1 MAQPLK
7 IDRVLFAT
15 DLSPEC
21 EPALRYATAL
31 ASRFN
36 AELYL
41 LHVVPAGPAAVPQGS
56 ERRATVAMGRL
67 RQRLLNVHDKCTMA
81 TLSGDPA
88 ARILQKAQDVEAD
101 LIVMGTSEH
110 NPAPG
115 SVSDKVVCSAP
126 CPVLTVPH
134 TRELQTELHR

>member
-7 IDRVLFAT
+7 IDHVLFAT
-15 DLSPEC
+15 DLSPAC

-41 LHVVPAGPAAVPQGS
+41 LHVVPVGPRAGLEG
-56 ERRATVAMGRL
+56 ERRATVAMGQL
-67 RQRLLNVHDKCTMA
+67 RQRLLNLHDKCTMA
-81 TLSGDPA
+81 ILSGDPA
-88 ARILQKAQDVEAD
+88 TRILRKAQDVGAD
-101 LIVMGTSEH
+101 LIVMGTSQR

-115 SVSDKVVCSAP
+115 SVADRVVCAAP

-134 TRELQTELHR
+134 PREVQTELHP

>member
-15 DLSPEC
+15 DLSPAC
-21 EPALRYATAL
+21 EPALRYATAM

-41 LHVVPAGPAAVPQGS
+41 LHVVPAGPPATAQGC
-56 ERRATVAMGRL
+56 ERRATVVMGQL
-67 RQRLLNVHDKCTMA
+67 RQRLLNVHDKYTMA
-81 TLSGDPA
+81 ILCGDPA

-115 SVSDKVVCSAP
+115 SVTDKVVCGAR

-134 TRELQTELHR
+134 THELQTELHP

>member
-1 MAQPLK
+1 MAQPFR

-21 EPALRYATAL
+21 EIALRYATAL
-31 ASRFN
+31 ASRFD

-41 LHVVPAGPAAVPQGS
+41 LHVVPAAPRAALEGGEQ
-56 ERRATVAMGRL
+56 RATVAMGQL
-67 RQRLLNVHDKCTMA
+67 RQRLLTVYDRCTMA
-81 TLSGDPA
+81 ILSGDPA
-88 ARILQKAQDVEAD
+88 GRILQKAQDVGAD
-101 LIVMGTSEH
+101 LIVLGTSQR

-115 SVSDKVVCSAP
+115 SVADKVVCAAP

-134 TRELQTELHR
+134 ARELQTERRA

>member
-1 MAQPLK
+1 MAQALK

-15 DLSPEC
+15 DLSPAC
-21 EPALRYATAL
+21 EPALRYATAM

-41 LHVVPAGPAAVPQGS
+41 LHVVPPGPRAAPQGS
-56 ERRATVAMGRL
+56 EQRATVAMGRL
-67 RQRLLNVHDKCTMA
+67 RQRLLNVHDNYTMA
-81 TLSGDPA
+81 ILSGDPA
-88 ARILQKAQDVEAD
+88 ARILQKAQDVGAD
-101 LIVMGTSEH
+101 LIVMGTSER

-115 SVSDKVVCSAP
+115 SVTDKVVCRAP

-134 TRELQTELHR
+134 TSEPQTELHP

>member
-1 MAQPLK
+1 MAPTLK

-15 DLSPEC
+15 DLSPAC
-21 EPALRYATAL
+21 EPALRYATAM

-41 LHVVPAGPAAVPQGS
+41 LHVVPAGRRAAPQGS
-56 ERRATVAMGRL
+56 ERRATVAMGQL
-67 RQRLLNVHDKCTMA
+67 RQRLLNVHDKYTTA
-81 TLSGDPA
+81 ILSGDPA
-88 ARILQKAQDVEAD
+88 ARILQKAQDVGAD
-101 LIVMGTSEH
+101 LIVMGTSER

-115 SVSDKVVCSAP
+115 SVTDKVVCRAP

-134 TRELQTELHR
+134 TSELQRELHT

>member
-15 DLSPEC
+15 DLSAEC
-21 EPALRYATAL
+21 EAALRYATAL

-41 LHVVPAGPAAVPQGS
+41 LHVVPATPRAAQEGG
-56 ERRATVAMGRL
+56 ERRATVVMGQL
-67 RQRLLNVHDKCTMA
+67 RQRLLNVHDKYTMA
-81 TLSGDPA
+81 ILCGDPA
-88 ARILQKAQDVEAD
+88 TRILQKAQDVGAD
-101 LIVMGTSEH
+101 LIVMGTSQR
-110 NPAPG
+110 NPVPG
-115 SVSDKVVCSAP
+115 SVADKVVCAAP

-134 TRELQTELHR
+134 TPELQTELHA